1 MSDDIN
7 YQALAAALL
16 NQQKGGVSFKDVSST
31 PTTTYGHGPGGLFSA
46 PGLSQPL
53 LSAMVLPIMG
63 IQSMLPSF
71 PSRDANPLYGII
83 TGVTAYSGSEPVG
96 VCDDPPTSGL
106 TKLCQHS
113 FVFGRQSR
121 MTRVFDIDRVGLLT
135 NRGEYTDLRL
145 LNNPFGNPGSQANTP
160 TIDGFNPT
168 AVGQNELAKVLFEF
182 ATTWSRDF
190 AREMYTGNPTN
201 NSAQGGRKYF
211 YGMDILI
218 NTGYR
223 DAETGT
229 ACPAADSIVRS
240 FGSLDISTNGGT
252 LVRTVTNIY
261 RNLRYLASRSGLDP
275 VSWVIAMPWA
285 LFYEVTEV
293 WPCAYLS
300 YRCQNNPTGTTNFID
315 ATEQVRMRDEMRGNI
330 MDRTGQYLLIDGQ
343 RVPVVIDEAITETV
357 LAGESFTAPMYFI
370 PLTVLGSRPV
380 TYLEYLPYDGYTGS
394 PIEFAN
400 AVAPGY
406 YRVSDGGRFL
416 WHMKPPTNFCVQMLA
431 KTEPRLLML
440 TPYLAARLT
449 NIKYTPLA
457 HQRDWDTDSSY
468 YVNGGGTSRLSV
480 YTKDS
485 YYTPTA

>member
-1 MSDDIN
+1 MADID
-7 YQALAAALL
+7 YQALAQALL
-16 NQQKGGVSFKDVSST
+16 QQQGIATKDVSST
-31 PTTTYGHGPGGLFSA
+31 PTSTYGHGPGGLFSA

-53 LSAMVLPIMG
+53 LSAMTLPIMG
-63 IQSMLPSF
+63 VQSMLPAY
-71 PSRDANPLYGII
+71 PSRDMNPLYGII
-83 TGVTAYSGSEPVG
+83 TGVTATSGNEPSG

-121 MTRVFDIDRVGLLT
+121 MTRVFDIDRVGQMT
-135 NRGEYTDLRL
+135 NRGEFNDLKL
-145 LNNPFGNPGSQANTP
+145 INNPFGQGTQANTP
-160 TIDGFNPT
+160 TMNGANPQN
-168 AVGQNELAKVLFEF
+168 VGQNELSKVLFEF
-182 ATTWSRDF
+182 ATAWSRDF
-190 AREMYTGNPTN
+190 ARELYTGSPVN
-201 NSAQGGRKYF
+201 NSINGGRKYF
-211 YGMDILI
+211 WGLDALI

-261 RNLRYLASRSGLDP
+261 RNLKYLASRAGLDP
-275 VSWVIAMPWA
+275 VSWVIAMPWS

-315 ATEQVRMRDEMRGNI
+315 ATEQVKMRDEMRGNI
-330 MDRTGQYLLIDGQ
+330 FDNTGQYLLIDGQ

-370 PLTVLGSRPV
+370 PLTVLGNRPV
-380 TYLEYLPYDGYTGS
+380 TYMEYLPYDGYSGS
-394 PIEFAN
+394 PVEFAN

-406 YRVSDGGRFL
+406 YRASDGGRFL
-416 WHMKPPTNFCVQMLA
+416 WHMKPPQNFCVQMLA

-440 TPYLAARLT
+440 TPYLGARLT
-449 NIKYTPLA
+449 SIKYTPVA
-457 HQRDWDTDSSY
+457 HERSWETTNSY
-468 YVNGGGTSRLSV
+468 FVNGGGTDRINLS
-480 YTKDS
+480 TKSS

>member
-1 MSDDIN
+1 MSDEIN
-7 YQALAAALL
+7 YQALAAALVG
-16 NQQKGGVSFKDVSST
+16 QMGVTTKAVGST
-31 PTTTYGHGPGGLFSA
+31 PTSTYGHGPGGLFSS

-53 LSAMVLPIMG
+53 LSAMALPIMG
-63 IQSMLPSF
+63 LQSVLPAY

-83 TGVTAYSGSEPVG
+83 TGVTATSGNEPTG

-121 MTRVFDIDRVGLLT
+121 MTRVFDIDRVGVLT
-135 NRGEYTDLRL
+135 NRGEFSDLRL
-145 LNNPFGNPGSQANTP
+145 INNPFGVNGTQANTP
-160 TIDGFNPT
+160 TINGFN
-168 AVGQNELAKVLFEF
+168 ASEVGQNELTKVLFEF
-182 ATTWSRDF
+182 ATAWSRDF
-190 AREMYTGNPTN
+190 AKELYTGNPTN
-201 NSAQGGRKYF
+201 NSAGGGRKYF
-211 YGMDILI
+211 YGLDVLI

-240 FGSLDISTNGGT
+240 FGSLEISTNGGT

-261 RNLRYLASRSGLDP
+261 RNLRYLASHAGLDP
-275 VSWVIAMPWA
+275 VEWVISMPWS

-315 ATEQVRMRDEMRGNI
+315 ATEQVKMRDDMRGNI
-330 MDRTGQYLLIDGQ
+330 FDRTGQYLLIDGQ
-343 RVPVVIDEAITETV
+343 RVPVIVDEAISETV
-357 LAGESFTAPMYFI
+357 LAGESFTASMYFV
-370 PLTVLGSRPV
+370 PLTVLGNRPV
-380 TYLEYLPYDGYTGS
+380 TYMEHLPYDGYTGS
-394 PIEFAN
+394 PIDFAN

-406 YRVSDGGRFL
+406 YRASDGGRFL

-449 NIKYTPLA
+449 SIKYTPLA
-457 HQRDWDTDSSY
+457 HERSPFTDSSY
-468 YVNGGGTSRLSV
+468 FANGGGTDRINV
-480 YTKDS
+480 GTKSS